1 MKKDRDFVS
10 KKRAREREVIVRRGA
25 KSRTLEDSRHSS
37 GRCTDRAK
45 VIPAWCA
52 TVLHTANGVGNSL
65 GLAVPGISALLLAR
79 YPSPRDKDV
88 TASWRPT
95 IPSPLHPRFRFDS
108 GQWKWVSSWSLV
120 RDFSFIV
127 ARWAVVMILHDR
139 LEIVEVFN
147 LSPRIVFNHFLPS
160 LPFYHFLN
168 VLSSNAFRNF

>member
-1 MKKDRDFVS
+1 M
-10 KKRAREREVIVRRGA
+10 RRGA

-37 GRCTDRAK
+37 ERCTDRAK

-95 IPSPLHPRFRFDS
+95 IPSPPPSAFPVRFGPMEMGFEL
-108 GQWKWVSSWSLV
+108 VSRS

>member
-65 GLAVPGISALLLAR
+65 ELAVPGISALLLAR

-95 IPSPLHPRFRFDS
+95 IPSPPPSAFPVRFGPMEMGFEL
-108 GQWKWVSSWSLV
+108 VSRSRLFFYRGTMGDGNDFARSLG
-120 RDFSFIV
+120 
-127 ARWAVVMILHDR
+127 
-139 LEIVEVFN
+139 N
-147 LSPRIVFNHFLPS
+147 C
-160 LPFYHFLN
+160 
-168 VLSSNAFRNF
+168 

>member
-95 IPSPLHPRFRFDS
+95 IPSSPSIRVSGSIRANGNGFRAGLSFETFLL
-108 GQWKWVSSWSLV
+108 SWH
-120 RDFSFIV
+120 DG
-127 ARWAVVMILHDR
+127 RW
-139 LEIVEVFN
+139 
-147 LSPRIVFNHFLPS
+147 
-160 LPFYHFLN
+160 
-168 VLSSNAFRNF
+168 